1 MAVLGCSLAL
11 PIFHVPGITWEPC
24 PSADSAGAGLD
35 RAPRGVP
42 GLGAARATHQGLRCE
57 GRGPAAWCLEAVAP
71 ERPESPP
78 KGHAGKD
85 EAT

>member
-1 MAVLGCSLAL
+1 MCLESPGSLVPVQIL
-11 PIFHVPGITWEPC
+11 P
-24 PSADSAGAGLD
+24 S
-35 RAPRGVP
+35 RPRQGSQGGP